1 MRVGQPEPVIA
12 TEERPELENRP
23 PSWFPQRH
31 GLKTIIVGKRC
42 LILIF
47 ALMIAWQSVASSVD
61 EGRLHHADLHEHEH
75 SQGLADSDS
84 KDSAAEPSSDTPQHS
99 SDHCHHSHNCFHH
112 LVTGNLMEVSGLI
125 AGVTLSDY
133 LATFTAGVRTSPFRP
148 PII

>member
-1 MRVGQPEPVIA
+1 MRVGQPEPVCREGA
-12 TEERPELENRP
+12 ALENRL
-23 PSWFPQRH
+23 PSWVPQRH

-42 LILIF
+42 FILIF
-47 ALMIAWQSVASSVD
+47 TLMIAWQSVASRVD

-84 KDSAAEPSSDTPQHS
+84 KASAAKSSSDTPQHS

-112 LVTGNLMEVSGLI
+112 LTTGSLMEVAGLI